1 MAGAPRLVLLLSGK
15 RKSGKDFVAEQLR
28 SRLGPD
34 VCAVLR
40 LSAPLKEQYA
50 QEHGLDF
57 PQLLGAG
64 DYKERYRQDMIRWG
78 EERRRADPG
87 FFCRAAVRGAVQP
100 VWVVSDTR
108 RPSDVAWFR
117 AAYGPAVRT
126 VRVQASEEARTSRG
140 WAFVAGVDDAESEC
154 GLDQGLAFDW
164 TLHNDG
170 DAAALEGQLRAVLR
184 AVQDQL

>member
-1 MAGAPRLVLLLSGK
+1 MGLPGRGRRARSGAGCSAMAGAPRLVLLLSGK

-28 SRLGPD
+28 SRYRPGGRGHGGVEP
-34 VCAVLR
+34 VPAR
-40 LSAPLKEQYA
+40 PGGIHSPHRYGTGGRSQYRPGWDL
-50 QEHGLDF
+50 QSV
-57 PQLLGAG
+57 PAG
-64 DYKERYRQDMIRWG
+64 E
-78 EERRRADPG
+78 
-87 FFCRAAVRGAVQP
+87 
-100 VWVVSDTR
+100 WVVSDTR

-126 VRVQASEEARTSRG
+126 VRVQASEATRTSRG

-170 DAAALEGQLRAVLR
+170 DATALERQLRAVLR

>member
-1 MAGAPRLVLLLSGK
+1 MAPNKLRAMAGAPRLVLLLSGK

-28 SRLGPD
+28 SRGAGTGPAWGD
-34 VCAVLR
+34 PQP
-40 LSAPLKEQYA
+40 APLW
-50 QEHGLDF
+50 D
-57 PQLLGAG
+57 
-64 DYKERYRQDMIRWG
+64 RWA
-78 EERRRADPG
+78 E
-87 FFCRAAVRGAVQP
+87 P
-100 VWVVSDTR
+100 VSAWVVSDTR

-126 VRVQASEEARTSRG
+126 VRVQASEATRTSRG

-170 DAAALEGQLRAVLR
+170 DATALERQLRAVLR

>member
-28 SRLGPD
+28 SRYRPHRYGTGG
-34 VCAVLR
+34 R
-40 LSAPLKEQYA
+40 SQYRPGWDL
-50 QEHGLDF
+50 QSV
-57 PQLLGAG
+57 PAG
-64 DYKERYRQDMIRWG
+64 EWAWPRG
-78 EERRRADPG
+78 VEPG
-87 FFCRAAVRGAVQP
+87 TVEP
-100 VWVVSDTR
+100 VVSDTR

-126 VRVQASEEARTSRG
+126 VRVQASEATRTSRG

-170 DAAALEGQLRAVLR
+170 DATALERQLRAVLR

>member
-1 MAGAPRLVLLLSGK
+1 MAPNKLRAMAGAPRLVLLLSGK

-28 SRLGPD
+28 SRYRPGGRGPSQGELG
-34 VCAVLR
+34 VAMGR
-40 LSAPLKEQYA
+40 
-50 QEHGLDF
+50 GLWS
-57 PQLLGAG
+57 
-64 DYKERYRQDMIRWG
+64 RYR
-78 EERRRADPG
+78 PG
-87 FFCRAAVRGAVQP
+87 PGGCRP
-100 VWVVSDTR
+100 VPVVSDTR

-126 VRVQASEEARTSRG
+126 VRVQASEATRTSRG

-170 DAAALEGQLRAVLR
+170 DATALERQLRAVLR

>member
-1 MAGAPRLVLLLSGK
+1 MGLPGRGRRARSGAGCSAMAGAPRLVLLLSGK

-28 SRLGPD
+28 SRYRPGGRGHGGVEP
-34 VCAVLR
+34 VPAR
-40 LSAPLKEQYA
+40 PGGIYSP
-50 QEHGLDF
+50 HRSGTGLDVAMGTALPCPALPHPC
-57 PQLLGAG
+57 PQ
-64 DYKERYRQDMIRWG
+64 
-78 EERRRADPG
+78 
-87 FFCRAAVRGAVQP
+87 
-100 VWVVSDTR
+100 VVSDTR
-108 RPSDVAWFR
+108 RLSDVAWFR

-126 VRVQASEEARTSRG
+126 VRVQASEAARTSRG

-170 DAAALEGQLRAVLR
+170 DAAALERQLGAVLG